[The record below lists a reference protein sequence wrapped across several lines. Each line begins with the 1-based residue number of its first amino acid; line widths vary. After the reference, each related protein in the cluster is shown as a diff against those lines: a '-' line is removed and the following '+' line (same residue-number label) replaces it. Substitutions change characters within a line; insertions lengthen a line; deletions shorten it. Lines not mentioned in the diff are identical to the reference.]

1 MSPALSVDAS
11 GFAYGDDALFGPMV
25 INLEAGKTTG
35 ILGPSGIGKSTLLR
49 IVAGLVP
56 GISSLT
62 LNTGLPVSESIALMG
77 QTDLLFPWLSARD
90 NVLAGFRLRGEAIT
104 TGLRSRA
111 DHHLAEGGLSDHAG
125 KRPGVLSG
133 GMRQRVAL
141 ARTLA
146 EDRPIVL
153 MDEPFSAL
161 DAITRIEIGDL
172 AARMLAGK
180 TVLRITHAPLE
191 ALRLSH
197 TVFVLSGSPAYLTPA
212 GVPNSQIPRD
222 SSDHHVLMLQAN
234 LLEQLSKAREVERP

>member
-90 NVLAGFRLRGEAIT
+90 NVLAGFRLRGETIT
-104 TGLRSRA
+104 TGLRTRA
-111 DHHLAEGGLSDHAG
+111 DHLLAEVGLSDHAG

-180 TVLRITHAPLE
+180 TVLLITHDPLE

-197 TVFVLSGSPAYLTPA
+197 SVFVLSGNPANLTPA
-212 GVPNSQIPRD
+212 HVPNSQMPRE
-222 SSDHHVLMLQAN
+222 SSDHHLIMLQAK
-234 LLEQLSKAREVERP
+234 LLEQLSRAREVERP